1 MTYFFFVDSASLATS
16 RTTFWTCSVITCQ
29 IYGNMASLTFRDFCA
44 GHTLPNL
51 FNYQTMCN
59 IVIMYKSSL
68 DTFTF
73 EGANNNDA
81 D

>member
-1 MTYFFFVDSASLATS
+1 
-16 RTTFWTCSVITCQ
+16 
-29 IYGNMASLTFRDFCA
+29 MASLTFRDFCA
-44 GHTLPNL
+44 GHTLPNP
-51 FNYQTMCN
+51 FNYQTMCD

-81 D
+81 DQTVRTQESTQYFTLLILSLL